1 MNDYKKIHISIGSN
15 IGDKLKNLEKAIE
28 LIHLKIAV
36 IESISSI
43 YKTEAIGFKGEGF
56 LNICISIFS
65 NEIPSYIMQNLLD
78 IEKILGRVRNKTN
91 KPESRIIDIDII
103 FIEEIVINS
112 SLLQVPH
119 PKMQNRKFV
128 LKPLLEIDP
137 KINHPITKES
147 IPEMLRNCKDTSQV
161 EKTNLKV
168 FNPKNNLKIS
178 KYKYIAIEGNIGAGK
193 TSLAKKIAIDFNSK
207 LIIERFADNPF
218 LPKFYKDPERYAF
231 TLEMSFLSERYQQI
245 SEDLSQ
251 LNIFNELIISD
262 YDIHKSLIFSKVNL
276 SVDEFSLYRKLFYD
290 MYKKILKPDLFVF
303 LNQDIPRLQKNISRR
318 GRDYENRISN
328 EYLSKI
334 NSGYFEFFRSRPD
347 LNIKII
353 DITNLNFVE
362 NRLDYLSILDE
373 ITS

>member
-1 MNDYKKIHISIGSN
+1 MDDYKKIHISIGSN
-15 IGDKLKNLEKAIE
+15 IGDKLKNLEKVIE

-43 YKTEAIGFKGEGF
+43 YKTEAIGFKGEDF

-78 IEKILGRVRNKTN
+78 IEKILGRVRNKKN

-103 FIEEIVINS
+103 FIEDIVINT

-168 FNPKNNLKIS
+168 SNPKNNLKIS

-193 TSLAKKIAIDFNSK
+193 TSLAKKIAVDFNSK

>member
-1 MNDYKKIHISIGSN
+1 MDDYKKIHISIGSN

-28 LIHLKIAV
+28 LIHLKVAV
-36 IESISSI
+36 AETISSI
-43 YKTEAIGFKGEGF
+43 YKTEAIGFKGDDF

-65 NEIPSYIMQNLLD
+65 NDIPSHIMQILLD
-78 IEKILGRVRNKTN
+78 IEKTLGRVRTKKNA
-91 KPESRIIDIDII
+91 PESRIIDIDIV
-103 FIEEIVINS
+103 FIEDMVINS
-112 SLLQVPH
+112 SLLRVPH
-119 PKMQNRKFV
+119 PKMQDRKFV
-128 LKPLLEIDP
+128 LTPLLEIDP

-147 IPEMLRNCKDTSQV
+147 IPEMLGNCKDTSRV

-168 FNPKNNLKIS
+168 FNPKDKIKIS

-193 TSLAKKIAIDFNSK
+193 TSLSKKIAIDFNSK
-207 LIIERFADNPF
+207 LILERYADNPF

-276 SVDEFSLYRKLFYD
+276 NVDEFSLYRKLFYD
-290 MYKKILKPDLFVF
+290 MYKEILKPDLFVF
-303 LNQDIPRLQKNISRR
+303 LNQEIPRLKKNINNR

-328 EYLSKI
+328 EYLSQI
-334 NSGYFEFFRSRPD
+334 NSQYFEFFKSRPD

-353 DITNLNFVE
+353 DITNLDFVE
-362 NRLDYLSILDE
+362 NRLDYLSILDQ

>member
-1 MNDYKKIHISIGSN
+1 MDDYKKIHISIGSN
-15 IGDKLKNLEKAIE
+15 IGDKLKNLEKVIE

-36 IESISSI
+36 VESISSI
-43 YKTEAIGFKGEGF
+43 YKTEAIGFKGEDF

-103 FIEEIVINS
+103 FIEDIVINT

-128 LKPLLEIDP
+128 LKPLLEIDS

-168 FNPKNNLKIS
+168 SNPKNNLKIS

-193 TSLAKKIAIDFNSK
+193 TSLAKKIAVDFNSK

>member
-1 MNDYKKIHISIGSN
+1 MDDYKKIHISIGSN

-36 IESISSI
+36 VESISSI
-43 YKTEAIGFKGEGF
+43 YKTEAIGFKGEDF

-78 IEKILGRVRNKTN
+78 IEKILGRVINKKN
-91 KPESRIIDIDII
+91 EPESRIIDIDIV
-103 FIEEIVINS
+103 FIEDIVINS

-137 KINHPITKES
+137 KINHPITKQS
-147 IPEMLRNCKDTSQV
+147 IPGMLRNCKDTSQV

-193 TSLAKKIAIDFNSK
+193 TSLAKKIAVDFNSK

-245 SEDLSQ
+245 SKDLSQ

-276 SVDEFSLYRKLFYD
+276 NVDEFSLYRKLFYD

>member
-1 MNDYKKIHISIGSN
+1 MDDYKKIHISIGSN

-43 YKTEAIGFKGEGF
+43 YKTEAIGFKGEDF

-161 EKTNLKV
+161 KKTNLKV

-193 TSLAKKIAIDFNSK
+193 TSLAKKIAVDFNSK

-276 SVDEFSLYRKLFYD
+276 SVEEFSLYRKLFYD

>member
-1 MNDYKKIHISIGSN
+1 MDDYKKIHISIGSN
-15 IGDKLKNLEKAIE
+15 IGDKLKNLEKVIE

-36 IESISSI
+36 VESISSI
-43 YKTEAIGFKGEGF
+43 YKTEAIGFKGEDF

-78 IEKILGRVRNKTN
+78 IEKILGRVRNKKN

-103 FIEEIVINS
+103 FIEDIVINT

-128 LKPLLEIDP
+128 LKPLLEIDS

-193 TSLAKKIAIDFNSK
+193 TSLAKKIAVDFNSK

>member
-1 MNDYKKIHISIGSN
+1 MDDYKKIHISIGSN

-36 IESISSI
+36 VESISSI
-43 YKTEAIGFKGEGF
+43 YKTEAIGFKGEDF

-65 NEIPSYIMQNLLD
+65 NEIPNYIIQNLLD
-78 IEKILGRVRNKTN
+78 IEKILGRVRNKKN

-103 FIEEIVINS
+103 FIEDIVINS

-147 IPEMLRNCKDTSQV
+147 ISGMLRNCKDTSQV

-193 TSLAKKIAIDFNSK
+193 TSLAKKIAVDFNSK

-276 SVDEFSLYRKLFYD
+276 NVDEFSLYRKLFYD

-353 DITNLNFVE
+353 DITNLNFLE

>member
-1 MNDYKKIHISIGSN
+1 MDDYKKIHISIGSN
-15 IGDKLKNLEKAIE
+15 IGDKLKNLEKVIE

-36 IESISSI
+36 VESISSI
-43 YKTEAIGFKGEGF
+43 YKTEAIGFKGEDF

-193 TSLAKKIAIDFNSK
+193 TSLAKKIAVDFNSK

-276 SVDEFSLYRKLFYD
+276 SVDEFYLYRKLFYD

>member
-1 MNDYKKIHISIGSN
+1 MNNYKKIHISIGSN

-36 IESISSI
+36 VESISSI
-43 YKTEAIGFKGEGF
+43 YKTEAIGFKGEDF
-56 LNICISIFS
+56 LNICISMFS

-78 IEKILGRVRNKTN
+78 IEKILGRVRNKKN
-91 KPESRIIDIDII
+91 KPESRIIDIDIV

-193 TSLAKKIAIDFNSK
+193 TSLAKKIAVDFNSK

>member
-1 MNDYKKIHISIGSN
+1 MDDYKKIHISIGSN
-15 IGDKLKNLEKAIE
+15 IGDKLKNLEKVIE

-36 IESISSI
+36 VESISSI
-43 YKTEAIGFKGEGF
+43 YKTEAIGFKGEDF

-78 IEKILGRVRNKTN
+78 IEKISGRVRNKKN

-103 FIEEIVINS
+103 FIEDIVINT

-193 TSLAKKIAIDFNSK
+193 TSLAKKIAVDFNSK

-276 SVDEFSLYRKLFYD
+276 NVDEFSLYRKLFYD

>member
-1 MNDYKKIHISIGSN
+1 MDDYKKIHISIGSN
-15 IGDKLKNLEKAIE
+15 IGDKLKNLEKVIE

-36 IESISSI
+36 VESISSI
-43 YKTEAIGFKGEGF
+43 YKTEAIGFKGEDF

-78 IEKILGRVRNKTN
+78 IEKILGRVRNKKN

-103 FIEEIVINS
+103 FIEDIVINT

-128 LKPLLEIDP
+128 LKPLLEIDS

-168 FNPKNNLKIS
+168 SNPKNNLKIS

-193 TSLAKKIAIDFNSK
+193 TSLAKKIAVDFNSK

>member
-43 YKTEAIGFKGEGF
+43 YKTEAIGFKGEDF

-193 TSLAKKIAIDFNSK
+193 TSLAKKIAVDFNSK

-276 SVDEFSLYRKLFYD
+276 SVEEFSLYRKLFYD

>member
-1 MNDYKKIHISIGSN
+1 MNNYKKIHISIGSN

-36 IESISSI
+36 VESISSI
-43 YKTEAIGFKGEGF
+43 YKTEAIGFKGENF

-78 IEKILGRVRNKTN
+78 IEKILGRVRNKKN
-91 KPESRIIDIDII
+91 KPESRIIDIDIV

-193 TSLAKKIAIDFNSK
+193 TSLAKKIAVDFNSK

>member
-1 MNDYKKIHISIGSN
+1 MDDYKKIHISIGSN
-15 IGDKLKNLEKAIE
+15 IGDKLKNLEKVIE

-36 IESISSI
+36 VESISSI
-43 YKTEAIGFKGEGF
+43 YKTEAIGFKGEDF

-78 IEKILGRVRNKTN
+78 IEKILGRVRNKKN

-103 FIEEIVINS
+103 FIEDMVINT

-128 LKPLLEIDP
+128 LKPLLEIDS

-193 TSLAKKIAIDFNSK
+193 TSLAKKIAVDFNSK

-353 DITNLNFVE
+353 DITNLNFVA

-373 ITS
+373 ITN

>member
-1 MNDYKKIHISIGSN
+1 MDDYKKIHISIGSN

-36 IESISSI
+36 VESISSI
-43 YKTEAIGFKGEGF
+43 YKTEAIGFKGEDF

-78 IEKILGRVRNKTN
+78 IEKILGRVRNKKN

-103 FIEEIVINS
+103 FIEDIVINT

-128 LKPLLEIDP
+128 LKPLLEIDS

-168 FNPKNNLKIS
+168 SNPKNNLKIS

-193 TSLAKKIAIDFNSK
+193 TSLAKKIAVDFNSK

>member
-1 MNDYKKIHISIGSN
+1 MDDYKKIHISIGSN

-43 YKTEAIGFKGEGF
+43 YKTEAIGFKGEDF

-78 IEKILGRVRNKTN
+78 IEKILGRVRNKKN

-128 LKPLLEIDP
+128 LKPLLEIDS

-168 FNPKNNLKIS
+168 SNPKNNLKIS

-193 TSLAKKIAIDFNSK
+193 TSLAKKIAVDFNSK

>member
-15 IGDKLKNLEKAIE
+15 IGDKLKNLEKVIE

-43 YKTEAIGFKGEGF
+43 YKTEAIGFKGEDF

-193 TSLAKKIAIDFNSK
+193 TSLAKKIAVDFNSK

-276 SVDEFSLYRKLFYD
+276 SVEEFSLYRKLFYD

>member
-36 IESISSI
+36 VESISSI
-43 YKTEAIGFKGEGF
+43 YKTEAIGFKGEDF

-103 FIEEIVINS
+103 FIEDIVINT

-128 LKPLLEIDP
+128 LKPLLEIDS

-193 TSLAKKIAIDFNSK
+193 TSLAKKIAVDFNSK